1 MPSQHLPPKGIQS
14 TPEKSLHGFGQ
25 SARVFSNFGTI
36 TQKKKN
42 DNQIN
47 ILYEQQEQF
56 GFCYIQIDKANAK
69 VLEKVLSP
77 PLIETTSPVTAW
89 FPYCCWLII
98 YQ

>member
-1 MPSQHLPPKGIQS
+1 MDLGNQPGCFQTLVLSPRI
-14 TPEKSLHGFGQ
+14 
-25 SARVFSNFGTI
+25 
-36 TQKKKN
+36 KKI